1 MFQKVLENKILLK
14 NQKCLLTKYTT
25 KTRNKKEQMNPPGV
39 IPVRKEH
46 IQAISIAG
54 WKAISYRKVLLYPIA
69 TLI

>member
-25 KTRNKKEQMNPPGV
+25 KRRNKKKQMNPPGV

-46 IQAISIAG
+46 IQAFSIAG
-54 WKAISYRKVLLYPIA
+54 
-69 TLI
+69 